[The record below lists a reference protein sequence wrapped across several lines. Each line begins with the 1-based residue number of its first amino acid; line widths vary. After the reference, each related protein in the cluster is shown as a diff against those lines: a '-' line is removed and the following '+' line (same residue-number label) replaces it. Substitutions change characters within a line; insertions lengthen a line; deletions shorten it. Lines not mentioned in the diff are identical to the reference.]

1 VLFEPL
7 FSAFIAT
14 MQVDT
19 LLAITGGVI
28 LGILFGAMPGL
39 TATMAIAL
47 LIPLTF
53 GMQPLVALGMLAGI
67 HNGASY
73 GGAIPAVLLRIPGT
87 PGAICTTFDG
97 YPMAKQG
104 LARTALKIAVVSSA
118 IGGMVSAMS
127 LMLLSPPLALVTLAF
142 GPPEIFWVNVF
153 GLASIAVLLGDD
165 PVKGLLAALFGVLL
179 SAVGIDAV
187 TGHERYTFDVL
198 YLVSG
203 LSLLIVLVGMYAIPP
218 AWEMAEDAKLTG
230 VTSEDL
236 KFDDTSN
243 VHLPIGE
250 LLATWARSCVIGII
264 IGILPGVGGT
274 AGGFIA
280 YNEVRRASSD
290 PDSFGKGNPM
300 GVACAESA
308 NNADNAAAM
317 IPALTL
323 GVPGSGLAALMLGAL
338 LIHGLQPGPELFR
351 EAPDVV
357 FGYMWAMFLSSAMLV
372 VFGGMMATRL
382 FAQILRLPQVLLM
395 PLIIAIT
402 VIGAYTFQNSYFDVQ
417 VMILF
422 GAIGYA
428 MERTG
433 FPIAPAI
440 LGLVLGEKAE
450 FSMRVSLLMGQGD
463 PMILFTRPL
472 SQFVILL
479 VVMVLLYPIWRAWQE
494 RRRGAE
500 KDFEH
505 EPPLGGE

>member
-1 VLFEPL
+1 MLFEPL
-7 FSAFIAT
+7 ISAFFAT
-14 MQVDT
+14 IQPDAF
-19 LLAITGGVI
+19 LAIVGGVI

-53 GMQPLVALGMLAGI
+53 SMQPLVALGMLAGI

-127 LMLLSPPLALVTLAF
+127 LMLLSPPLSRVTLAF

-153 GLASIAVLLGDD
+153 GLSSIAVLLGEDA
-165 PVKGLLAALFGVLL
+165 VKGLLAALFGVLL
-179 SAVGIDAV
+179 SAIGIDAV
-187 TGHERYTFDVL
+187 TGHERFTFDIL

-230 VTSEDL
+230 VTSEEL

-243 VHLPIGE
+243 IHLPIGE
-250 LLATWARSCVIGII
+250 LISTWVRSSIIGII

-338 LIHGLQPGPELFR
+338 LIHGLQPGPALFR

-357 FGYMWAMFLSSAMLV
+357 FGYMWAMFLSSAMLII
-372 VFGGMMATRL
+372 FGGMMATRL

-395 PLIIAIT
+395 PLIVAIT
-402 VIGAYTFQNSYFDVQ
+402 VIGAYTFQNSYFDVK

-422 GAIGYA
+422 GAVGYI
-428 MERTG
+428 MERLK
-433 FPIAPAI
+433 FPVAPTI
-440 LGLVLGEKAE
+440 LGLVLGEQAE
-450 FSMRVSLLMGQGD
+450 YSMRVSLLMSGD
-463 PMILFTRPL
+463 DPSILYTRPL

-479 VVMVLLYPIWRAWQE
+479 VVLVLLYPIFRAWQE
-494 RRRGAE
+494 SRRGD
-500 KDFEH
+500 K
-505 EPPLGGE
+505 PGGEQQTPISGE

>member
-1 VLFEPL
+1 MFEPL
-7 FSAFIAT
+7 IHSFWVTIQPDV
-14 MQVDT
+14 M
-19 LLAITGGVI
+19 LAITGGVI

-53 GMQPLVALGMLAGI
+53 GMQPLVALGMLAGV

-97 YPMAKQG
+97 YPMSKQG
-104 LARTALKIAVVSSA
+104 LARTALWIAVVSSA
-118 IGGMVSAMS
+118 VGGMVSAIS
-127 LMLLSPPLALVTLAF
+127 LMLLSPPLARVTLAF

-165 PVKGLLAALFGVLL
+165 PVKGLLASLFGLL
-179 SAVGIDAV
+179 LGCVGIDMV
-187 TGHERYTFDVL
+187 TGHERFTFDIL

-203 LSLLIVLVGMYAIPP
+203 LPLLIVLVGLYAMPP
-218 AWEMAEDAKLTG
+218 AWEMAEEANLTG
-230 VTSEDL
+230 VTQKDL
-236 KFDDTSN
+236 EFKDSRGID
-243 VHLPIGE
+243 LPLGE

-280 YNEVRRASSD
+280 YNEVRRASRD

-338 LIHGLQPGPELFR
+338 LIHGLQPGPQLFR
-351 EAPDVV
+351 EAPDIV
-357 FGYMWAMFLSSAMLV
+357 FGYMWAMFISSGLLI

-402 VIGAYTFQNSYFDVQ
+402 VIGAYTFQNSFFDVY
-417 VMILF
+417 MMLLF
-422 GAIGYA
+422 GFVGFL
-428 MERTG
+428 MERLK
-433 FPIAPAI
+433 FPIAPTI
-440 LGLVLGEKAE
+440 LGLVLGDKAE
-450 FSMRVSLLMGQGD
+450 FNMRTSLLMGQGD
-463 PMILFTRPL
+463 PAILFTRPI
-472 SQFVILL
+472 SQAVIVL
-479 VVMVLLYPIWRAWQE
+479 VVLVLLYPVWRWWQE
-494 RRRGAE
+494 KRRGRAGE
-500 KDFEH
+500 DFRH